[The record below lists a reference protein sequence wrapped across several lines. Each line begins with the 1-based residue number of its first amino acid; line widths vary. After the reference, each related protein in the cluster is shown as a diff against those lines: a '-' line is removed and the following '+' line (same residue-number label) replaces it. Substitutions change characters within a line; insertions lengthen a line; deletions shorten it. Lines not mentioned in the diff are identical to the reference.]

1 MPFFPFVLR
10 IFSSQVLM
18 NLTNDNPT
26 GCQQIAACGG
36 LETMS
41 SLIASHFPLFS
52 SSISFFGEMQEDS
65 LSIPLKN
72 QNDIHLTDQ
81 QLDLLVA
88 ILGLLVNLVE
98 KDGNNRSRLAATSV
112 SLSSSEGSED
122 ESRKDVIPLLCSIF
136 LANQGAGDAA
146 GEGSIVSWN
155 DEAAVLQGE
164 KEAEKMIVEAYSA
177 LLLAFLSTESKSIH
191 DSIAECLPNHN
202 LAVLVP
208 VLERFVAFHLTLN
221 MISSETHK
229 AVSEVIESCR
239 IR

>member
-18 NLTNDNPT
+18 NLTNENPT

-41 SLIASHFPLFS
+41 SLIAVHFPLFS

-98 KDGNNRSRLAATSV
+98 KDGNNRS
-112 SLSSSEGSED
+112 
-122 ESRKDVIPLLCSIF
+122 I
-136 LANQGAGDAA
+136 
-146 GEGSIVSWN
+146 
-155 DEAAVLQGE
+155 
-164 KEAEKMIVEAYSA
+164 
-177 LLLAFLSTESKSIH
+177 LLAL
-191 DSIAECLPNHN
+191 
-202 LAVLVP
+202 
-208 VLERFVAFHLTLN
+208 
-221 MISSETHK
+221 
-229 AVSEVIESCR
+229 
-239 IR
+239 